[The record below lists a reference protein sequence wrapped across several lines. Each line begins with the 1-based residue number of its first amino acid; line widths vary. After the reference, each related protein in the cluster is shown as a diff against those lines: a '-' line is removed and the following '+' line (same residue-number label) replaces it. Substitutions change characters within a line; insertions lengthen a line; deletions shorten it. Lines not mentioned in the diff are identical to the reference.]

1 MTLKEVG
8 MITKKHPR
16 VNIFQRVSEFS
27 REKKE
32 TYSGLVDYI
41 LSYLTDAAIN
51 LLELNY
57 DSDILWLVST
67 SLY

>member
-51 LLELNY
+51 
-57 DSDILWLVST
+57 
-67 SLY
+67 